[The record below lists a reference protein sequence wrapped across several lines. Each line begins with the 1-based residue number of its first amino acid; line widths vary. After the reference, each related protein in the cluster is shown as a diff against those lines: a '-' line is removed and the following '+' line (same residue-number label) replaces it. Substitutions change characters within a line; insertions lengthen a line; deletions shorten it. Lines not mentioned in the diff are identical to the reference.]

1 MSEHSTAEL
10 KRQLDAA
17 NSRSAAFAALAIAAK
32 KSYSDALIADR
43 LAVHAANGVLPG
55 SKVILSSAIWSY
67 ALGRDTVARKVVGFW
82 GVDAGYRADTPED
95 ILSDLKKD
103 GTPSKTR
110 KHFHSGTIEPY
121 EGSPEQASEV
131 NP

>member
-17 NSRSAAFAALAIAAK
+17 NSRSQAAQALAVSAKESYQAALM
-32 KSYSDALIADR
+32 ADR

-55 SKVILSSAIWSY
+55 AKVVWEYFPAGRGSAP
-67 ALGRDTVARKVVGFW
+67 VRKVCGFL
-82 GVDAGYRADTPED
+82 GVDTGYLGDKAHDMF
-95 ILSDLKKD
+95 SALKKD

-110 KHFHSGTIEPY
+110 KHFRSGTIEPY
-121 EGSPEQASEV
+121 EGSPEQASEAK
-131 NP
+131 P

>member
-17 NSRSAAFAALAIAAK
+17 NSRSQAAQALAVSARE
-32 KSYSDALIADR
+32 SYQAALIADR

-55 SKVILSSAIWSY
+55 SKVVCEHYPA
-67 ALGRDTVARKVVGFW
+67 GRGFAPARLVCGFL
-82 GVDAGYRADTPED
+82 GVDTGYFGDKTHD
-95 ILSDLKKD
+95 MLSALKKD

-110 KHFHSGTIEPY
+110 KRFHSYTIEPY
-121 EGSPEQASEV
+121 EGSPEQARGGRS
-131 NP
+131 